1 LEQEEDSSELG
12 KEVKE
17 RSEEFTEAF
26 RQRFHGDQS
35 HSHTSF
41 TELFPGDS
49 THQAEIK
56 DFEEEEGFSSDSR
69 DSSMPF

>member
-26 RQRFHGDQS
+26 RQRFPGDQS
-35 HSHTSF
+35 HWHTSF

-56 DFEEEEGFSSDSR
+56 DSEEEEGYSR
-69 DSSMPF
+69 